1 MFNRPRKR
9 LNLKQLSYDSADD
22 FEDLE
27 EVDYS
32 DQSSGSRSREFSVEP
47 PFPVIDPHGRTRVA
61 KYGILGAQQ
70 VEIWDRKRKLAK
82 KPKPNAG
89 SGPVDEDN
97 SFSDTSFPDPD
108 ILEDLATFKSNG
120 ENGTEGGFSQFMANR
135 AHEKDLHSTPC
146 DVPPSLEP
154 NPMQPLLFSNH
165 DDDTIGGRSAGRS
178 FGGGSES
185 CGAPLGA
192 GRDREPSASDDE
204 NDIPQQPSP
213 LPSQTA
219 FAITSSAAKQGGDQK
234 GAVLNRELSA
244 NPTKPSCGDQEPDKG
259 KGPSRLE
266 GAPRNGSALVAGG
279 QVSLGAEVCS
289 LQNKQSGPDVKEMC
303 HSSSPIPAATV
314 QVKETPYRGDGR
326 PFLARGRAVYMND
339 DSDQEG
345 IPGTE
350 DPLSTVQVPF
360 SSQDQLLREN
370 QEYRANLEVQ
380 VPASSDGVQMQ
391 KRQTPASLSKVGE
404 GVPSSSDEIRRS
416 EKADILKTLEKPG
429 KVLTDSLISKQSAK
443 HVEPSL
449 SPTTNTGKGPKIAL
463 SILVPRA
470 LSPELTNLEPPA
482 AVETKVVSVIDI
494 SSDEEVLVPTPPKP
508 VNLLGYLRANR
519 ALRDGIPVNK
529 EQLKPEMYAGIRS
542 RSLRIPGQEDK
553 TEAEKHSEDEKRKKY
568 FGTNQ
573 SRPWNDPWKPVGE
586 LARLEKGRLEKQ
598 AKLEKDSSP
607 KPSAKPRGTPAAED
621 WFRDPDTPVKVFLR
635 KLKELKQVGN
645 DAGGIG
651 AEEAH
656 ANE

>member
-1 MFNRPRKR
+1 VFKRPRKR
-9 LNLKQLSYDSADD
+9 PNLKQLSYDSADD

-32 DQSSGSRSREFSVEP
+32 DQSSRSRTREFSVEP

-82 KPKPNAG
+82 KSNAG
-89 SGPVDEDN
+89 SVPVDEDDN

-108 ILEDLATFKSNG
+108 ILEDLATFNSNG
-120 ENGTEGGFSQFMANR
+120 ENGTEDGFSQFMANR

-146 DVPPSLEP
+146 DVPPSIEP
-154 NPMQPLLFSNH
+154 NPMRPLLFSNH

-185 CGAPLGA
+185 CGAPLETGHNK
-192 GRDREPSASDDE
+192 EPNMSDDE
-204 NDIPQQPSP
+204 NDIPQQPSL

-219 FAITSSAAKQGGDQK
+219 FVITSSAAKQGDDQK
-234 GAVLNRELSA
+234 EVALNRELSA
-244 NPTKPSCGDQEPDKG
+244 NSTKPSYRGQELDKG
-259 KGPSRLE
+259 KGLSRFE
-266 GAPRNGSALVAGG
+266 GAPRNGSALVAGR
-279 QVSLGAEVCS
+279 QVSLDAEVCS
-289 LQNKQSGPDVKEMC
+289 LQFKQSRPDLKEMC

-326 PFLARGRAVYMND
+326 PFLARGHAVYMND

-350 DPLSTVQVPF
+350 DPLSTVQVPD

-391 KRQTPASLSKVGE
+391 KRQTPATLSKVGE

-416 EKADILKTLEKPG
+416 GKADILKTLEKPG
-429 KVLTDSLISKQSAK
+429 KVLTNSPVSKQSAK
-443 HVEPSL
+443 HIAPSL
-449 SPTTNTGKGPKIAL
+449 SPTTNTDKGPKIAL

-470 LSPELTNLEPPA
+470 LSPELTNLDPPA
-482 AVETKVVSVIDI
+482 AVETKEVSVIDI
-494 SSDEEVLVPTPPKP
+494 SSDEEVPAPTPPKP

-519 ALRDGIPVNK
+519 ALRDATPVGK
-529 EQLKPEMYAGIRS
+529 ERLEPEMYAGIRS

-553 TEAEKHSEDEKRKKY
+553 TEAEKQSVDVKRKKY

-573 SRPWNDPWKPVGE
+573 ARPWNDPWKPVGE
-586 LARLEKGRLEKQ
+586 LARLEKGRLEKE
-598 AKLEKDSSP
+598 AKLGEDSSP

-651 AEEAH
+651 AEETH